1 MIDTHAHLN
10 FPELTK
16 IIDQVVSESKAAG
29 VTHIIIASS
38 NLEDSKMAIEL
49 AKKYPH
55 CLLASVG
62 IHPHE
67 TDPENKMTI
76 EEQLADLDKL
86 LATHNPPPPPDSP
99 LISHPQPIVALG
111 ETGLDFT
118 EPPPGE
124 EKRSE
129 KEQETLF
136 QGQIILAQK
145 YNLPLLVHARS
156 SSTHKGLRKDKEA
169 VDEVIKILSTIRG
182 SPPTLRGVFH
192 CFAGGKKRIP
202 KILNLSGEWYF
213 GFDGNLTY
221 DEGLQNIIQLIPPE
235 RLLIETDSPF
245 LAPVP
250 HRGEVNTPAYLPFIQ
265 QKINNILGKDLTG
278 QIKENSRRL
287 FDL

>member
-10 FPELTK
+10 FPQLTK

-38 NLEDSKMAIEL
+38 NLKDSIAAVDL
-49 AKKYPH
+49 AKKY
-55 CLLASVG
+55 LGFLYTSVG
-62 IHPHE
+62 IHPQN
-67 TDPENKMTI
+67 TDPENNKSI
-76 EEQLADLDKL
+76 EDQLKKLDDLLSQKVL
-86 LATHNPPPPPDSP
+86 SLRFYVPP
-99 LISHPQPIVALG
+99 LIVAIG

-169 VDEVIKILSTIRG
+169 VDEVIEILTMKQCNQA
-182 SPPTLRGVFH
+182 TMKGVFH
-192 CFAGGKKRIP
+192 CYAGGKKRIP

-250 HRGEVNTPAYLPFIQ
+250 HRGEVNTPAYLPLIQ
-265 QKINNILGKDLTG
+265 QKINDILGKDLTK
-278 QIKENSRRL
+278 QIEENSQRL
-287 FDL
+287 FCL